1 MRRMLQHLARLV
13 DFLLPA
19 TLALLVG
26 LAAVETLAWGFLEI
40 SWPQL
45 SEINSLLMVA
55 FGLLG
60 AAQGVQRHQ
69 HLGVEILTRRL
80 PQGWQGAARSMASA
94 LVTLFGLLLAVY
106 GIALAGRVHNTLPA
120 TGLSSAWQYLPAAL
134 GGTLI
139 ALFAG
144 AQVFPI
150 TGENDTGENSTGKNS
165 TGENSTGKNSTGKNS
180 TGDSS
185 TEGADG

>member
-1 MRRMLQHLARLV
+1 MRQLLQHLSRLV

-26 LAAVETLAWGFLEI
+26 LAAVETLAWGFFEI

-45 SEINSLLMVA
+45 SEIDSLLMVT

-60 AAQGVQRHQ
+60 AAQGVRRRQ
-69 HLGVEILTRRL
+69 HLGVEMLTRRL
-80 PQGWQGAARSMASA
+80 PSSWQRVAQHLVSA
-94 LVTLFGLLLAVY
+94 LVALFGGLLAVY
-106 GIALAGRVHNTLPA
+106 GMALAGKVRNTLPA
-120 TGLSSAWQYLPAAL
+120 TGISSAWQYLPAAL

-144 AQVFPI
+144 AQLFAAAEE
-150 TGENDTGENSTGKNS
+150 TSTQENGTEEDDLARDNLRAGRAGEE
-165 TGENSTGKNSTGKNS
+165 
-180 TGDSS
+180 
-185 TEGADG
+185 DG